1 MGLLSNANTNPK
13 TSKQLKKRKI
23 EGVILHLTPDRLA
36 DGKRTVCAWST
47 QGCRDMCLNTAG
59 RSQVTGKLDP
69 INLRMYRIHRAR
81 ISKTMKWLDERNM
94 FLREL
99 KRELDLLATRAL
111 RKGYAAVAR
120 LNGTSD
126 IPWESHIDMEHYR
139 IQFYDYTKSLNRMQ
153 RWLKGMMPKNY
164 YLIYSRSE
172 LTSDRTIRMICAKR
186 GNVAVVFKDEL
197 PKTYLGIRVI
207 NGDNHDFRFLDNRGV
222 IVGLKAKGRAKKDT
236 SGFVV

>member
-23 EGVILHLTPDRLA
+23 EGVILHLTPDKLA

-59 RSQVTGKLDP
+59 RSQVTGKLEAT
-69 INLRMYRIHRAR
+69 NLGMYMVHRSRM
-81 ISKTMKWLDERNM
+81 SKTMRWLDERNM

-99 KRELDLLATRAL
+99 KRELDLLAMRAL
-111 RKGYAAVAR
+111 KKGYKAVAR

-126 IPWESHIDMEHYR
+126 IPWETHIDMKQYR
-139 IQFYDYTKSLNRMQ
+139 IQFYDYTKSLKRIQ
-153 RWLKGMMPKNY
+153 TWLRGEMPENY

-186 GNVAVVFKDEL
+186 GNVAVVFKNEL
-197 PKTYLGIRVI
+197 PKTYLGIKVI
-207 NGDNHDFRFLDNRGV
+207 NGDKHDFRFVDRRGV